1 MALVISHTVE
11 AIPGELCEADL
22 IEARLE
28 PALRALLPR
37 IRRDWSFRD
46 PDQDE
51 AFLADTRLSRYAVHV
66 AHRTAVVNRW
76 SVRHNPETGHFL
88 WSLYW
93 FWEDQP
99 TRQLCT
105 TLVETQADM
114 IRS

>member
-22 IEARLE
+22 IETQLE
-28 PALRALLPR
+28 PSLRRLLVE
-37 IRRDWSFRD
+37 IRRDWSFRN
-46 PDQDE
+46 
-51 AFLADTRLSRYAVHV
+51 ASSWSGSRADTRTSRYAVHV

-99 TRQLCT
+99 TRQLYT
-105 TLVETQADM
+105 HLVETQADM